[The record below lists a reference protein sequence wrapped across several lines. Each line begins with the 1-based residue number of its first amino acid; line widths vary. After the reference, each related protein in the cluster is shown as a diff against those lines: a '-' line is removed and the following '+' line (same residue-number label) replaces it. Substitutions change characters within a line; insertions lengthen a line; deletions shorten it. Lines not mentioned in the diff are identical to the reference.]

1 MHYYASMRSAPV
13 ATAIPLAICFLP
25 SISLGQVPS
34 KEMAQAMANY
44 GAKVAA
50 SAIFVSGRTLESV
63 LEQEF
68 APARPLEAMLNPLL
82 KFHVD
87 RESLKVTCT
96 LDQARASAQM
106 LPSLGC
112 TLLHSNQFPSQSRRA
127 FIVTSPTKQVTNDGA
142 LWPHSERT
150 AKTSNTAIDR
160 NALSRAI
167 DRAFAEPDKIKSVNT
182 RAIVV
187 VHKGQL
193 VAERYGKGFHKQMP
207 LPGWSMSKTLTSALI
222 GKRVGE
228 NLFELGATVKKGRH
242 SKSNTANTS
251 DGSKDLIPP
260 TCRNLL
266 TMTAGLEW
274 NEDYYDPSSDALRM
288 LFGSADHAE
297 VYRNRPQTV
306 SAGQLFQYAS
316 GATNLLCKELRKT
329 FEQDQEYWNY
339 PHEFFQQLRMQTAV
353 LETDPSG
360 TFVGS
365 SYCYASA
372 RDWARLG
379 LLYLQDGMF
388 FGQRILPKGWVK
400 QSTTPVDASNGRYGY
415 QIWLN
420 RAANNDQAKQ
430 RKWPDLP
437 ADLFSMDGHEGQY
450 CVISPSAELVIVRLG
465 CTKSGGFD
473 LHGLLRDIHAAVG
486 FRSQK

>member
-1 MHYYASMRSAPV
+1 
-13 ATAIPLAICFLP
+13 
-25 SISLGQVPS
+25 
-34 KEMAQAMANY
+34 MAQAMANY

-50 SAIFVSGRTLESV
+50 SAIFVSGRTLDSV

-68 APARPLEAMLNPLL
+68 ATTSLIEARLNPLL
-82 KFHVD
+82 KFDIDH
-87 RESLKVTCT
+87 ESLRVTCT
-96 LDQARASAQM
+96 LNQARAAAQM

-112 TLLHSNQFPSQSRRA
+112 TLLYSDQFPSQPRRA
-127 FIVTSPTKQVTNDGA
+127 FMVTAPTKQATNDSA

-150 AKTSNTAIDR
+150 ATTSSTAIDLDAM
-160 NALSRAI
+160 NRAI
-167 DRAFAEPDKIKSVNT
+167 DRAFTETNKEKLVNT

-193 VAERYGKGFHKQMP
+193 VAERYGEGFHKQMP
-207 LPGWSMSKTLTSALI
+207 LPGWSMSKTLTNALI

-228 NLFELGATVKKGRH
+228 GQFELGATVQEGQLA
-242 SKSNTANTS
+242 KSAAANTS
-251 DGSKDLIPP
+251 SRNKRLIPP
-260 TCRNLL
+260 TCRDLL
-266 TMTAGLEW
+266 TMTAGLDW
-274 NEDYYDPSSDALRM
+274 NEDYYDPNSDALRM

-306 SAGQLFQYAS
+306 SAGKRFQYAS

-329 FEQDQEYWNY
+329 FKQDQDYWNY
-339 PHEFFQQLRMQTAV
+339 PHKFFQQLRMKTAI

-379 LLYLQDGMF
+379 LLYQQDGMF
-388 FGQRILPKGWVK
+388 LGQRILPKGWVQ
-400 QSTTPVDASNGRYGY
+400 QSTTPVNASSGRYGY
-415 QIWLN
+415 HIWLN
-420 RAANNDQAKQ
+420 RAADNGQSEQ

-473 LHGLLRDIHAAVG
+473 LHGLLREMHAAVG
-486 FRSQK
+486 ITSQK

>member
-1 MHYYASMRSAPV
+1 MRRAPV
-13 ATAIPLAICFLP
+13 ATAIPLALCFLP
-25 SISLGQVPS
+25 STSLGQVPS

-68 APARPLEAMLNPLL
+68 APTRLIEATLNPLL
-82 KFHVD
+82 KFDVD
-87 RESLKVTCT
+87 RKLLKVTCT
-96 LDQARASAQM
+96 LNQAQASAQM

-112 TLLHSNQFPSQSRRA
+112 TLLYSDQFPSQPRRA
-127 FIVTSPTKQVTNDGA
+127 FMVTTPTNQATDESA
-142 LWPHSERT
+142 LWPYSERT
-150 AKTSNTAIDR
+150 ATAATTGIDIDAV
-160 NALSRAI
+160 NRAV
-167 DRAFAEPDKIKSVNT
+167 DRAFAESNIEKRVNT

-187 VHKGQL
+187 VYKGQL
-193 VAERYGKGFHKQMP
+193 VAERYGEGFHKQMP

-228 NLFELGATVKKGRH
+228 RQFELGAAVQLGQL
-242 SKSNTANTS
+242 SKSATANASGRT
-251 DGSKDLIPP
+251 KQLVPP
-260 TCRNLL
+260 TCRDLL
-266 TMTAGLEW
+266 TMTAGLDW

-297 VYRNRPQTV
+297 IYRNRPQTV
-306 SAGQLFQYAS
+306 SAGERFQYAS

-329 FEQDQEYWNY
+329 FKHDRDYWSY
-339 PHEFFQQLRMQTAV
+339 PHEFFQQLRMQTAI

-379 LLYLQDGMF
+379 LLYQQDGMF
-388 FGQRILPKGWVK
+388 LGQRVLPKGWVQ
-400 QSTTPVDASNGRYGY
+400 QSTTPANASNGRYGY

-420 RAANNDQAKQ
+420 RAANNDLDEQ

-437 ADLFSMDGHEGQY
+437 SDLFSMDGHEGQY

-473 LHGLLRDIHAAVG
+473 LHGLLREVHEAAG
-486 FRSQK
+486 ITSQK